1 MKERTNRW
9 QRRKRCVLRLMAG
22 LVTIFTA
29 VADVEAQTSRAP
41 RGYFD
46 VTLVGAQP
54 TGDFGLIVDE
64 GWGLELGGRYELDS
78 TGLLSVRGSLGFINY
93 GSETLRFC
101 SVYSCRVGMDLD
113 TRNNILFLG
122 VGPEL
127 AMQMGP
133 IRPYARGSLGIGYF
147 VTTSGLSG
155 SDDWTGHSYA
165 NTNNFDDLVFQKR
178 LGAGLGLRLSNGRR
192 PVWLDLGADYH
203 HNGMASYL
211 KEGDIVDQP
220 DGSIVIY
227 PRRTEAN
234 LWSFRLGVSI
244 GIARDRGHHGGDG
257 HGR

>member
-1 MKERTNRW
+1 MRFA
-9 QRRKRCVLRLMAG
+9 LMAG
-22 LVTIFTA
+22 FVMILA
-29 VADVEAQTSRAP
+29 PVAAVEAQTSRAP
-41 RGYFD
+41 RGSLD
-46 VTLVGAQP
+46 VAFVGAQP

-64 GWGLELGGRYELDS
+64 GWGVELGGRYELDS

-93 GSETLRFC
+93 GSEALRFC

-113 TRNNILFLG
+113 TRNDIFFFG

-127 AMQMGP
+127 AKQMGP
-133 IRPYARGSLGIGYF
+133 VRPYARGSLGIGYF

-155 SDDWTGHSYA
+155 SDDWAGHSYA

-211 KEGDIVDQP
+211 REGDIVDQP

-234 LWSFRLGVSI
+234 LWSFRVGVSV
-244 GIARDRGHHGGDG
+244 GLGSEGP
-257 HGR
+257 